1 MKDIIIRRRVF
12 DFFGILNIYFIL
24 DVGVGILDLIFWNS
38 MHT

>member
-1 MKDIIIRRRVF
+1 MKDVIIRRRVF

-24 DVGVGILDLIFWNS
+24 DVEVGILDLIFWNS